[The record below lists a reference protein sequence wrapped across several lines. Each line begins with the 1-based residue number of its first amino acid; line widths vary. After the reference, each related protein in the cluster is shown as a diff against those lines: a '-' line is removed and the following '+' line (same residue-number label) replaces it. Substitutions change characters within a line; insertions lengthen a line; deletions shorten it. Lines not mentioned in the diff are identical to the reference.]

1 MLETA
6 KSPTGV
12 EIRLTGERW
21 AHITEE
27 HSELAG
33 QRYEVLETIANPFEI
48 YLAES
53 GESYAIREVENGKF
67 LVVVHREVG
76 ADGFVITAFLPRS
89 ALRKQRKD
97 KQRKSY
103 TLL

>member
-33 QRYEVLETIANPFEI
+33 RRYEVLETIANPLEI
-48 YLAES
+48 YLADS
-53 GESYAIREVENGKF
+53 GESYAIREVDTGKF

-76 ADGFVITAFLPRS
+76 ADGFVITAFFTRRLKTIQK
-89 ALRKQRKD
+89 RKLIWSSPK
-97 KQRKSY
+97 
-103 TLL
+103 